1 MRNKKKVYFLIIA
14 FLLIFLVFIFLIG
27 GKLSQNP
34 LIASILNLPI
44 PVYVVPIVAEDS
56 TKFIGANAT
65 SESSKVV
72 KVSFPSLELGSQL
85 RVVKVLVKVSYLVKK
100 EQPLATLK
108 NVSLQEEINK
118 VQNELPII
126 NSKFKIAKENLEE
139 KKNYFSTIKALYS
152 KNFATKLELESA
164 RDNMLQAEIGVGTYQ
179 QSLIDARSTLNRLSS
194 SYTEL
199 DVLSPIEGV
208 VLEKDVEEGEVRS
221 VGSTMFSIGE
231 VSPIY
236 VVADVS
242 QEDKDGI
249 YLRQEAEVSFNFL
262 PGITYKG
269 KVIRIDPS
277 VDVKTQTFKVWVS
290 IPNENKQLLP
300 GSAAFVRFNARTKS
314 LVVPRLAV
322 VGMPDEPAV
331 FVVGDNN
338 KVYLRRVVLCTAF
351 LPNKLEVIKGLR
363 EGEKV
368 VSFNLKSLKDGSS
381 VLILDKGTTKTES

>member
-72 KVSFPSLELGSQL
+72 EVSFPSLELGSQL

-231 VSPIY
+231 VSPLY
-236 VVADVS
+236 VVANVS

-269 KVIRIDPS
+269 SVIRIDPS
-277 VDVKTQTFKVWVS
+277 VDVQTQTFKTWLS
-290 IPNENKQLLP
+290 LPNVDKNLLP

-322 VGMPDEPAV
+322 VGIPDEPAV
-331 FVVGDNN
+331 FVVDDNN
-338 KVYLRRVVLCTAF
+338 KAYLRRVVLGTAF

-368 VSFNLKSLKDGSS
+368 ATFNLKYLKDGSS
-381 VLILDKGTTKTES
+381 VLILNKK

>member
-1 MRNKKKVYFLIIA
+1 MRNKKKVYYLIIA

-44 PVYVVPIVAEDS
+44 PVYIVPIVAEDS
-56 TKFIGANAT
+56 TRFIGANAT

-72 KVSFPSLELGSQL
+72 EVSFPSLELGSQL

-164 RDNMLQAEIGVGTYQ
+164 RDNMVQAEIGVGTYQ

-231 VSPIY
+231 VSPLY
-236 VVADVS
+236 VVANVS

-269 KVIRIDPS
+269 SVIRIDPS
-277 VDVKTQTFKVWVS
+277 VDVQTQTFKTWLS
-290 IPNENKQLLP
+290 LPNVDKNLLP

-322 VGMPDEPAV
+322 VGIPDEPAV
-331 FVVGDNN
+331 FVVDDNN
-338 KVYLRRVVLCTAF
+338 KAYLRRVVLGTAF

-368 VSFNLKSLKDGSS
+368 ATFNLKYLKDGSS
-381 VLILDKGTTKTES
+381 VLILNKK

>member
-164 RDNMLQAEIGVGTYQ
+164 RDNMVQAEIGVGTYQ

-231 VSPIY
+231 VSPLY
-236 VVADVS
+236 VVANVS

-269 KVIRIDPS
+269 SVIRIDPS
-277 VDVKTQTFKVWVS
+277 VDVQTQTFKTWLS
-290 IPNENKQLLP
+290 LPNVDKNLLP

-322 VGMPDEPAV
+322 VGIPDEPAV
-331 FVVGDNN
+331 FVVDDNN
-338 KVYLRRVVLCTAF
+338 KAYLRRVVLGTAF

-368 VSFNLKSLKDGSS
+368 ATFNLKYLKDGSS
-381 VLILDKGTTKTES
+381 VLILNKK

>member
-14 FLLIFLVFIFLIG
+14 FLLLFLVFIFLIG

-231 VSPIY
+231 VSPLY
-236 VVADVS
+236 VVANVS

-269 KVIRIDPS
+269 SVIRIDPS
-277 VDVKTQTFKVWVS
+277 VDVQTQTFKTWLS
-290 IPNENKQLLP
+290 LPNVDKNLLP

-322 VGMPDEPAV
+322 VGIPDEPAV
-331 FVVGDNN
+331 FVVDDNN
-338 KVYLRRVVLCTAF
+338 KAYLRRVVLGTAF

-368 VSFNLKSLKDGSS
+368 ATFNLKYLKDGSS
-381 VLILDKGTTKTES
+381 VLILNKK

>member
-139 KKNYFSTIKALYS
+139 KKNYFSTIMALYS

-164 RDNMLQAEIGVGTYQ
+164 RDNMVQAEIGVGTYQ

-231 VSPIY
+231 VSPLF
-236 VVADVS
+236 VVANVS

-269 KVIRIDPS
+269 SVIRIDPS
-277 VDVKTQTFKVWVS
+277 VDVQTQTFKTWLSLLNVD
-290 IPNENKQLLP
+290 KKLLP

-322 VGMPDEPAV
+322 VGIPDEPAV
-331 FVVGDNN
+331 FVVDDNN
-338 KVYLRRVVLCTAF
+338 KAYLRRVVLGTAF

-368 VSFNLKSLKDGSS
+368 ATFNLKYLKDGSS
-381 VLILDKGTTKTES
+381 VLILNKK

>member
-56 TKFIGANAT
+56 TRFIGANAT
-65 SESSKVV
+65 SESYKVV
-72 KVSFPSLELGSQL
+72 DVSFPSLEIGSQL
-85 RVVKVLVKVSYLVKK
+85 RVVKLLVKVSDLVKK

-108 NVSLQEEINK
+108 NLSLKEEINK
-118 VQNELPII
+118 LQDDLSII
-126 NSKFKIAKENLEE
+126 NSKLNIAKKNLDE
-139 KKNYFSTIKALYS
+139 KKKYFLAMEDLFS
-152 KNFATKLELESA
+152 KGFATKSELESV
-164 RDNMLQAEIGVGTYQ
+164 RDSLAQAEIEVSTYQ
-179 QSLIDARSTLNRLSS
+179 QSLIDARSTLNRMSS
-194 SYTEL
+194 SFIEL
-199 DVLSPIEGV
+199 EILSPIEGV

-231 VSPIY
+231 VSPMY

-249 YLRQEAEVSFNFL
+249 YLRQEAEVSFNYL

-269 KVIRIDPS
+269 TVTRIDPS
-277 VDVKTQTFKVWVS
+277 VDVKTQTFKTWLS
-290 IPNENKQLLP
+290 LPNEDKTLLP

-322 VGMPDEPAV
+322 VGMPDETAV
-331 FVVGDNN
+331 FVVDDNN
-338 KVYLRRVVLCTAF
+338 KAYLRRVVLCTAF

-368 VSFNLKSLKDGSS
+368 ATFNLKYLKDGSS
-381 VLILDKGTTKTES
+381 VLILNKK

>member
-164 RDNMLQAEIGVGTYQ
+164 RDNMLQAEIGAGTYQ

-231 VSPIY
+231 VSPLY
-236 VVADVS
+236 VVANVS

-269 KVIRIDPS
+269 SVIRIDPS
-277 VDVKTQTFKVWVS
+277 VDVQTQTFKTWLS
-290 IPNENKQLLP
+290 LPNVDKNLLP

-322 VGMPDEPAV
+322 VGIPDEPAV
-331 FVVGDNN
+331 FVVDDNN
-338 KVYLRRVVLCTAF
+338 KAYLRRVVLGTAF

-368 VSFNLKSLKDGSS
+368 ATFNLKYLKDGSS
-381 VLILDKGTTKTES
+381 VLILNKK

>member
-231 VSPIY
+231 VSPLY
-236 VVADVS
+236 VVANVS

-269 KVIRIDPS
+269 SVIRIDPS
-277 VDVKTQTFKVWVS
+277 VDVQTQTFKTWLS
-290 IPNENKQLLP
+290 LPNVDKNLLP

-322 VGMPDEPAV
+322 VGIPDEPAV
-331 FVVGDNN
+331 FVVDDNN
-338 KVYLRRVVLCTAF
+338 KAYLRRVVLGTAF

-368 VSFNLKSLKDGSS
+368 ATFNLKYLKDGSS
-381 VLILDKGTTKTES
+381 VLILNKK